1 MMRHAFPAAL
11 AGCLTLAC
19 AAAAVAAPSFDP
31 RQHRTPLAGAPT
43 AVMVLGSPHL
53 SGLPDSFDPRT
64 LSLLLDRLAG
74 WKPDRIIVEGISG
87 QGCDMLRRYKAQN
100 PDAAE
105 TYCMDP
111 TAAQAAAGL
120 DTPAALAEIDRRLA
134 AWPAAATPAQRRSL
148 ALLFLAAGERAAA
161 TVQWLRLPAAER
173 RAADGLTPELA
184 QFLDQSISR
193 RNENYLVAAALAAR
207 LGHERIWFMDDH
219 SADYVQAG
227 LGADYEK
234 AMMALWSAPRVKER
248 IAQGDALAAGAVS
261 PAGTLAMYRSYN
273 DAAEAR
279 TAFDVDFGAAMAHD
293 TPELYGR
300 RYLGWWETRNLRM
313 AANIREVAA
322 TVPGKRLLVITGS
335 SHKGYLDAY
344 LDLMHDMTL
353 ESPLP
358 LLAAPR

>member
-1 MMRHAFPAAL
+1 
-11 AGCLTLAC
+11 
-19 AAAAVAAPSFDP
+19 
-31 RQHRTPLAGAPT
+31 
-43 AVMVLGSPHL
+43 
-53 SGLPDSFDPRT
+53 
-64 LSLLLDRLAG
+64 
-74 WKPDRIIVEGISG
+74 
-87 QGCDMLRRYKAQN
+87 
-100 PDAAE
+100 
-105 TYCMDP
+105 
-111 TAAQAAAGL
+111 
-120 DTPAALAEIDRRLA
+120 
-134 AWPAAATPAQRRSL
+134 
-148 ALLFLAAGERAAA
+148 
-161 TVQWLRLPAAER
+161 
-173 RAADGLTPELA
+173 
-184 QFLDQSISR
+184 
-193 RNENYLVAAALAAR
+193 
-207 LGHERIWFMDDH
+207 
-219 SADYVQAG
+219 
-227 LGADYEK
+227 
-234 AMMALWSAPRVKER
+234 VKER

-279 TAFDVDFGAAMAHD
+279 AAFDVDFGAAMAHD